1 MEGKYTTVYDWNKKI
16 LGKAQQDMITRSIV
30 KDRLD
35 GLLLDLLKREVI
47 DLWIIPANE
56 CNNDPVWESLTGNKL
71 ARRTSILL
79 IGIRDEKL
87 WTGCICRYEIE
98 IEGHYEMLWN
108 AESGEDQWQCLSK
121 IVKEINPK
129 VIGLNY
135 SDHFSFGDGISH
147 SLYKKT
153 VAALGPELSE
163 RITSAG
169 KLVVGYMEKRIER
182 ELAIYEGISSM
193 TKGII
198 AEGFSERVLHPGVT
212 KDVDILKW
220 FRDYSVYFGIGY
232 IKVQRK
238 GYFSPSG
245 GCFVDSEWK
254 PKEGQNTEPLK
265 NTVILPG
272 DLVRCD
278 CGMQYLGLFTDI
290 QQNAY
295 ILRNG
300 ETDAPEGLKDAMKAA
315 NRLQDIV
322 CEEFKEGVTGNE
334 VLQRARKRAIE
345 EGLKPSIYAHPIG
358 LEDHG
363 AGPTIGLWDNQE
375 WIDGKGDY
383 PIYNNTCYALELN
396 NRYYVPEW
404 DQEVILALEEQIAF
418 VDDKTYFIGGRQ
430 TEFYLIK

>member
-1 MEGKYTTVYDWNKKI
+1 MTGVYQTVYDWNKKI
-16 LGKAQQDMITRSIV
+16 LGKAQQETITKSIV

-35 GLLLDLLKREVI
+35 GILLDLLKREGI

-56 CNNDPVWESLTGNKL
+56 CNNDPVWESLTGNSL

-79 IGIRDEKL
+79 IGMRDGKL

-98 IEGHYEMLWN
+98 VESHYEMLWDS
-108 AESGEDQWQCLSK
+108 ESGEDQWQCLSRV
-121 IVKEINPK
+121 VKEINPK

-147 SLYKKT
+147 SLYLKT
-153 VAALGPELSE
+153 AAALGPELSK
-163 RITSAG
+163 RITSADR
-169 KLVVGYMEKRIER
+169 LVLGYMEQRIPR

-193 TKGII
+193 TKGIV

-212 KDVDILKW
+212 TDEDLLKW

-232 IKVQRK
+232 IKVQRE
-238 GYFSPSG
+238 GYFSPPG
-245 GCFVDSEWK
+245 GCFVDPDWK
-254 PKEGQNTEPLK
+254 PLEHQKTEPLK
-265 NTVILPG
+265 NTILLPG

-278 CGMQYLGLFTDI
+278 VGIQYLGLFTDI
-290 QQNAY
+290 QQNVY
-295 ILRNG
+295 ILKNG
-300 ETDAPEGLKDAMKAA
+300 ETEAPEGLRKALKAA

-334 VLQRARKRAIE
+334 ILQRSRKRALA

-363 AGPTIGLWDNQE
+363 PGPTIGLWDNQE
-375 WIDGKGDY
+375 HVGGKGDY
-383 PIYNNTCYALELN
+383 PVHNNTCYALELN
-396 NRYYVPEW
+396 NRYFVPEW
-404 DQEVILALEEQIAF
+404 GQEVILALEEEIAF
-418 VDDKTYFIGGRQ
+418 VDNRTYYIGGRQ
-430 TEFYLIK
+430 TEFYYVR